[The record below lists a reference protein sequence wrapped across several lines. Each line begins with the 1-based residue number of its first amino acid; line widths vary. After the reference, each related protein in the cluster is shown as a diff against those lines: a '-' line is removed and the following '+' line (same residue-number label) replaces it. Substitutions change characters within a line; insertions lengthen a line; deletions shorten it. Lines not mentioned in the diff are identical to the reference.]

1 MTCIAYKD
9 GVIAADSMAVMDEFV
24 KHLDEIK
31 VARRK
36 GHLFGIA
43 GDSMPLFDAAIKW
56 YFTKE
61 RKPFKGYEFELLV
74 ITPQRSIHQYDHKG
88 RRDDIQGAFYAVGS
102 GREFALGAMECGATA
117 EQAVQAA
124 IKWCPTVGG
133 KVIVRKL

>member
-1 MTCIAYKD
+1 MTCIAYKAGILAGD
-9 GVIAADSMAVMDEFV
+9 TQSQVDDVV

-31 VARRK
+31 VAKRV

-43 GDSMPLFDAAIKW
+43 GDNMPPINEAIKW
-56 YFTKE
+56 YFTKD
-61 RKPFKGYEFELLV
+61 RKPFKEHEFDLLV
-74 ITPQRSIHQYDHKG
+74 ITPSASIHVYDNRG
-88 RRDDIQGAFYAVGS
+88 RCDNVQGTFYAIGS
-102 GREFALGAMECGATA
+102 GRQFAIGAMECGATS